1 MFYIRK
7 HSIRIQVSI
16 EYNQWY
22 TALDRLERTII
33 LLSSTVELRKLIP
46 SAINIYN
53 KHKTLYQHDAIIKVQ
68 KFLMYKINLLENN
81 NE

>member
-1 MFYIRK
+1 MFYTRK
-7 HSIRIQVSI
+7 HSSRIQVSV

-22 TALDRLERTII
+22 IALDKLERTASV
-33 LLSSTVELRKLIP
+33 LNNSVELRKLIP

-53 KHKTLYQHDAIIKVQ
+53 KHKTLYQHDAIMKAQ
-68 KFLMYKINLLENN
+68 KFLIYKINLLENT

>member
-1 MFYIRK
+1 MRA
-7 HSIRIQVSI
+7 HSPKVQVSV

-22 TALDRLERTII
+22 IALDKLERTTSVLNNSI
-33 LLSSTVELRKLIP
+33 ELRKLIP

-53 KHKTLYQHDAIIKVQ
+53 KHKTLYQHDAIMKAQ
-68 KFLMYKINLLENN
+68 KFLIYKINLLENT